1 MAQEYEEYTERGGS
15 RGTSWGGRK
24 GWGQKVWRRGAGPE
38 YEEYID
44 RGGSRGTSPG
54 GRDAGDGGLEAGHR
68 AGVRGVHG

>member
-1 MAQEYEEYTERGGS
+1 MAPGEHRGE
-15 RGTSWGGRK
+15 GGRA
-24 GWGQKVWRRGAGPE
+24 GDREVWRRGAGPE

-44 RGGSRGTSPG
+44 RGGSRGTSPR